1 MYTATRNSIICSI
14 LFALFIVFDLLNS
27 RYLSSKF
34 ICFVN
39 KKIIYNFALW
49 AFLLLAAIT
58 VGLSYYYD
66 NSNETLSYVNRL
78 FSERFRLAHYNMI
91 NVGFSL
97 FGKYFVM
104 VGFGSTTAHPG
115 FYNFIDVSYC
125 NILLRFGVLPLMFL
139 VVSYMF
145 LIRRFIKLEEYRL
158 IYIMVV
164 IALHCMV
171 EHHYLDACYNIFLL
185 LMFAGF
191 NHVGNVTPTRRVET

>member
-1 MYTATRNSIICSI
+1 
-14 LFALFIVFDLLNS
+14 
-27 RYLSSKF
+27 
-34 ICFVN
+34 
-39 KKIIYNFALW
+39 
-49 AFLLLAAIT
+49 
-58 VGLSYYYD
+58 
-66 NSNETLSYVNRL
+66 
-78 FSERFRLAHYNMI
+78 MI

-104 VGFGSTTAHPG
+104 VGLGSTTAHPG

-191 NHVGNVTPTRRVET
+191 NRVGNVTPTRRVET